1 MKRDWSIIKDI
12 LEAIEQNKARTH
24 WGNLPDDDAR
34 NAVLM
39 HYELLQESG
48 LIANFKIATD
58 TDDDFKVTR
67 APQFIPQVPGEP
79 YLRLTMKGFDFLE
92 VLRDQRLWQRI
103 LAFAKNSSVKLT
115 YEFIKQAIP
124 IIYKQLL

>member
-1 MKRDWSIIKDI
+1 MKRDWTVIKDI
-12 LEAIEQNKARTH
+12 LEAIEQNKSRKH
-24 WGNLPDDDAR
+24 WESLPDDDSR
-34 NAVLM
+34 NTVLM
-39 HYELLQESG
+39 HYELLQESE
-48 LIANFKIATD
+48 LIANFKIVTD
-58 TDDDFKVTR
+58 ADDDFKITR

-103 LAFAKNSSVKLT
+103 LAFAKSSSVKLT